1 MTPAIHLSRTRF
13 LALLAA
19 AAASA
24 ALAGCA
30 AFAPKS
36 PEDLV
41 RERAQARW
49 QALLAGDYERAYQ
62 FLSPGS
68 RSVVS
73 LDRFRGRHGNTVTWK
88 SAEVFKVECGQPE
101 RCVATITIVYQPL
114 LARGSSI
121 GSSQTSVDEVW
132 ILDSGQWWLPFRL

>member
-41 RERAQARW
+41 RERAQERW
-49 QALLAGDYERAYQ
+49 DALIAGDFEKAYG
-62 FLSPGS
+62 FLSPAS
-68 RSVVS
+68 RGVVS
-73 LDRFRGRHGNTVTWK
+73 LPQFRASIGAAVSWK
-88 SAEVFKVECGQPE
+88 SAKVHSVVCEQPD
-101 RCVATITIVYQPL
+101 RCKVTMLVKYAPMLPRPRVGTIE
-114 LARGSSI
+114 
-121 GSSQTSVDEVW
+121 TSVDETW
-132 ILDSGQWWLPFRL
+132 LLDQGQWWRPHGL